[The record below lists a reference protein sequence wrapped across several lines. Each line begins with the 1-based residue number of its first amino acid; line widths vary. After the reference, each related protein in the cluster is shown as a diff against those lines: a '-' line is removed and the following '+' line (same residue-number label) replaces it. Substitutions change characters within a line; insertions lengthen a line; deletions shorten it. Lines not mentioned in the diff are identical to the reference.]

1 MGDNTDHMKNLK
13 DILMPLPITAYVLML
28 AQFSAPFM
36 VSGVGVTLPAL
47 GRDLQVS
54 GVSLGLIE
62 TIYLGAASAF
72 LLPVGHIADSYD
84 KNLIFKSGL
93 FIYAFST
100 LLIGFLHTVPSIVM
114 LRFVQGV
121 AAALV
126 MATNVAIL
134 TSVVPKKKLGR
145 AMGLNVGA
153 VYVGLS
159 AGPFVAGWI
168 TTHFGWR
175 WVFYLT
181 FIPMICSFMLIHF
194 NLKVSWKKPSVSFD
208 WIGTIMIVTSIFL
221 LIFGSATLGES
232 FVGYLLCFLGFTGIA
247 VFFIVE
253 SKVKRP
259 MLKLGEIKANH
270 TFSIALLLQLLM
282 YAGAF
287 GLTFLFSLYLQT
299 VKGMT
304 PLEAGRILI
313 VSPVV
318 MAVFAP
324 IFGRLA
330 DQFSARK
337 IATLGLGISLISI
350 LLAVAIRGDSSIFY
364 IVCVLMLQGLGFA
377 IFSSPNM
384 AIIMNSV
391 QPRQYGLAS
400 ALSAK
405 LRSLGMVISLMIVTV
420 FISVFIGRH
429 MLDTRSTEF
438 LLVMR
443 YSFIVFAISAFLGTL
458 LSLKTHNA
466 PDPGAEGSS

>member
-1 MGDNTDHMKNLK
+1 MKESKNRL
-13 DILMPLPITAYVLML
+13 LSLPITAYVLAL

-72 LLPVGHIADSYD
+72 LLPVGHFADSYD

-93 FIYAFST
+93 LIYAFST
-100 LLIGFLHTVPSIVM
+100 LCIGFLNSVSSIVM

-134 TSVVPKKKLGR
+134 TSVVPRQKLGR
-145 AMGLNVGA
+145 AMGMNVGA

-194 NLKVSWKKPSVSFD
+194 NLKVNWKKPSLSFD
-208 WIGTIMIVTSIFL
+208 WIGTITIVASIFL
-221 LIFGSATLGES
+221 LIFGSAMLGDANI
-232 FVGYLLCFLGFTGIA
+232 GYLFCLLGVIGIGT
-247 VFFIVE
+247 FFFVE
-253 SKVKRP
+253 SRVERP
-259 MLKLGEIKANH
+259 MLSLGEIKSNH
-270 TFSIALLLQLLM
+270 TFSNALVLQLLM

-304 PLEAGRILI
+304 PLEAGQILI
-313 VSPVV
+313 VSPVI

-330 DQFSARK
+330 DRYSAKK
-337 IATLGLGISLISI
+337 IATLGLGVSLISI
-350 LLAVAIRGDSSIFY
+350 ALAIPIHADSTILY
-364 IVCVLMLQGLGFA
+364 IASVLMLQGMGFA

-420 FISVFIGRH
+420 FISLFIGRH

-438 LLVMR
+438 LQVMR
-443 YSFIVFAISAFLGTL
+443 YSFIVFAISALLGTV
-458 LSLKTHNA
+458 LSLKTHDDSE
-466 PDPGAEGSS
+466 PDGSRPDLIT